1 MTPNPH
7 IGLWQ
12 LRVRPVRWALGRLT
26 QPNWRILMAT
36 PKDKAGSE
44 KPYDVIYLAKKH
56 RISNEDA
63 KKIIDAHGADR
74 KAADKAARRISV

>member
-1 MTPNPH
+1 
-7 IGLWQ
+7 
-12 LRVRPVRWALGRLT
+12 
-26 QPNWRILMAT
+26 MAT